1 MNVHARALA
10 YVALIG
16 MTLAALTRMPTALGA
31 RLDLEW
37 GSLSELQEVVRSGN
51 EKNAELESR
60 IQEARARV
68 TAKGEVIRDLRGG
81 RLTLAQAAARF
92 RDVEDVRDP
101 GPREQERLC
110 REVIRWAEADAQ
122 TESWTAGERTRR
134 RLESEL
140 AGLLARGGR
149 GRGAAGPRR

>member
-1 MNVHARALA
+1 MNMHARALA

-16 MTLAALTRMPTALGA
+16 MTVAALTRMPSALAA

-37 GSLSELQEVVRSGN
+37 GSLSELQEAVRSGN

-81 RLTLAQAAARF
+81 RLTLAQAAARVP
-92 RDVEDVRDP
+92 DAGVRP
-101 GPREQERLC
+101 GPPPRPQERPCPQELPL
-110 REVIRWAEADAQ
+110 AE
-122 TESWTAGERTRR
+122 
-134 RLESEL
+134 
-140 AGLLARGGR
+140 
-149 GRGAAGPRR
+149 